1 VLSRLRKYLL
11 FPGLALA
18 VIALYLYQ
26 LDGTGVLSTDEPRY
40 LAVGR
45 AMAASHDWVMPVLW
59 GKPWFEKPP
68 LLYWLVALGARAG
81 LGMELCGRLPVALL
95 SLAFLA
101 GFFELLRRE
110 FGFRVAATATML
122 LACSAGW
129 LAFSS
134 LALTDAPL
142 AICFSTAVL
151 LLLPLIPSE
160 RGSSERRPE
169 RRFSPAEVN
178 SRFALAGVATG
189 LAVLAK
195 GLVPILLLVPAA
207 WYLRH
212 YARRWWIGLAA
223 MLIVAAPWYLAVYL
237 RAGFPFIE
245 QLFLKH
251 HLARIYSASID
262 HVQPFYFYIPALLGS
277 VFPWTPLLL
286 LLVHRQTWRRTW
298 TEPRRQYLLV
308 TVVFGFLCFS
318 AILNKL
324 PGYLLPLLP
333 LLFILIGA
341 WFEER
346 HLADLGR
353 AWMVACAALMAL
365 VPWLSGV
372 IPRVLAGQHEALA
385 AFSPTP
391 TLIAFSL
398 LPLGFA
404 AVAKRSWLGPILIFC
419 SVAAALYLKESVYPV
434 VDRENSA
441 RGLWRELEPEIGTV
455 CDAGLHRAWQYQFA
469 FYLGQPPPPCA
480 PGRSRWSLSQHG
492 NERPTLSP
500 LP

>member
-1 VLSRLRKYLL
+1 
-11 FPGLALA
+11 LA

-26 LDGTGVLSTDEPRY
+26 LDGMGVLSTDEPRY

-59 GKPWFEKPP
+59 GNPWFEKPP
-68 LLYWLVALGARAG
+68 LLYWLVALGTSAG
-81 LGMELCGRLPVALL
+81 LDLELCGRLPVALL

-110 FGFRVAATATML
+110 FCFRVAATATLL
-122 LACSAGW
+122 LACSVGW

-142 AICFSTAVL
+142 AICFSLAVL
-151 LLLPLIPSE
+151 LLLPLIP
-160 RGSSERRPE
+160 PE
-169 RRFSPAEVN
+169 RRYSPSEVN
-178 SRFALAGVATG
+178 LRFALAGLGMG

-195 GLVPILLLVPAA
+195 GLVPILLLLPAA

-212 YARRWWIGLAA
+212 YLRYWWIGFAA
-223 MLIVAAPWYLAVYL
+223 LLIVAAPWYVAVYL

-245 QLFLKH
+245 ELFLKH
-251 HLARIYSASID
+251 HLARLYSASIE
-262 HVQPFYFYIPALLGS
+262 HVQPPYFYIPVLLGS

-286 LLVHRQTWRRTW
+286 LPIERRTW
-298 TEPRRQYLLV
+298 AEPRRQYLVV
-308 TVVFGFLCFS
+308 TVAFGFLCFS

-333 LLFILIGA
+333 LIFVLIGA
-341 WFEER
+341 WFEDHR
-346 HLADLGR
+346 HAEIRRGL
-353 AWMVACAALMAL
+353 MIACAALMVV

-372 IPRVLAGQHEALA
+372 IPRVLAGQHDALA
-385 AFSPTP
+385 VFSPTP

-404 AVAKRSWLGPILIFC
+404 AVAKRSWLAPILIFC
-419 SVAAALYLKESVYPV
+419 SVAAALYLKESLYPV
-434 VDRENSA
+434 LDRENSA
-441 RGLWRELEPEIGTV
+441 RGLWRELAPEIGTV

-469 FYLGQPPPPCA
+469 FYLGHSLPPCE
-480 PGRSRWSLSQHG
+480 PGLSRWALSQHG
-492 NERPTLSP
+492 NERPIVSP

>member
-1 VLSRLRKYLL
+1 MSRLRKYLL
-11 FPGLALA
+11 FPSLGLA

-45 AMAASHDWVMPVLW
+45 AMAASNDWVMPVLW

-68 LLYWLVALGARAG
+68 LLYWLAALGTRAG

-110 FGFRVAATATML
+110 FGFRVAAIATML

-134 LALTDAPL
+134 LALTDAPM
-142 AICFSTAVL
+142 AVCFSLAVL
-151 LLLPLIPSE
+151 LLLPLVNPSDQPV
-160 RGSSERRPE
+160 GRPY
-169 RRFSPAEVN
+169 SPAEVN
-178 SRFALAGVATG
+178 YRFALAGLATG
-189 LAVLAK
+189 FAVLAK
-195 GLVPILLLVPAA
+195 GLVPILLLLPAA
-207 WYLRH
+207 WYLRR

-245 QLFLKH
+245 ELFLKH
-251 HLARIYSASID
+251 HLARLYSASID
-262 HVQPFYFYIPALLGS
+262 HVQPVYFYIPALLGS

-286 LLVHRQTWRRTW
+286 LPIQRRTW
-298 TEPRRQYLLV
+298 AEPRRQYLLV
-308 TVVFGFLCFS
+308 TVAFGFLFFS

-341 WFEER
+341 WFEDHRPAELNR
-346 HLADLGR
+346 GL
-353 AWMVACAALMAL
+353 MVACAALIGV
-365 VPWLSGV
+365 VPLLSGV
-372 IPRVLAGQHEALA
+372 IPRVLAGQHDALA
-385 AFSPTP
+385 VFSPTP

-404 AVAKRSWLGPILIFC
+404 SVARRSWLGPILIFC

-434 VDRENSA
+434 LDRENSA
-441 RGLWRELEPEIGTV
+441 RGLWRELAPEISTV

-469 FYLGQPPPPCA
+469 FYLGHPLPQCQP
-480 PGRSRWSLSQHG
+480 GVSRWGLRQHG
-492 NERPTLSP
+492 NERPIVSP
-500 LP
+500 LR

>member
-1 VLSRLRKYLL
+1 MPCHTDDLSRLRKYLL

-26 LDGTGVLSTDEPRY
+26 LDGMGVLSTDEPRY

-81 LGMELCGRLPVALL
+81 LGLELCGRLPVALM

-110 FGFRVAATATML
+110 FCFRVAATSTLL

-142 AICFSTAVL
+142 AVCFSLAVL
-151 LLLPLIPSE
+151 LLLPLVA
-160 RGSSERRPE
+160 SERRH
-169 RRFSPAEVN
+169 SPPEVN
-178 SRFALAGVATG
+178 ARFALAGVATG

-207 WYLRH
+207 WYLRRH
-212 YARRWWIGLAA
+212 VRSWWIGLAA
-223 MLIVAAPWYLAVYL
+223 MLLVAAPWYIDVYL
-237 RAGFPFIE
+237 RGGFPFIE
-245 QLFLKH
+245 EFFLKH
-251 HLARIYSASID
+251 HLARMYSASIE

-286 LLVHRQTWRRTW
+286 LPIERRTW
-298 TEPRRQYLLV
+298 AEPRRQFLLV
-308 TVVFGFLCFS
+308 TVAFGFLFFS
-318 AILNKL
+318 AIVNKL

-333 LLFILIGA
+333 PLFILIGA
-341 WFEER
+341 RFEDQR
-346 HLADLGR
+346 LAETGR
-353 AWMVACAALMAL
+353 GWMIACAVLIGV
-365 VPWLSGV
+365 VPLLSGV
-372 IPRVLAGQHEALA
+372 IPRVLAGQHDALA
-385 AFSPTP
+385 LLTLTP
-391 TLIAFSL
+391 TMIAFSL

-404 AVAKRSWLGPILIFC
+404 AVAKRAWLGPVLIFC

-434 VDRENSA
+434 LDRDNSA
-441 RGLWRELEPEIGTV
+441 RGLWREIAPEIGTF

-469 FYLGQPPPPCA
+469 FYLGHPLPPCQ
-480 PGRSRWSLSQHG
+480 PGLSRWALSQHG
-492 NERPTLSP
+492 NERPIVSP

>member
-1 VLSRLRKYLL
+1 MSRLRKYLL

-18 VIALYLYQ
+18 VITLYLYQ

-45 AMAASHDWVMPVLW
+45 QMAASHDWVMPVLW

-68 LLYWLVALGARAG
+68 LLYWLVALGARAD
-81 LGMELCGRLPVALL
+81 LGMELSGRLPVALL

-101 GFFELLRRE
+101 VFFELLRRE
-110 FGFRVAATATML
+110 FCFRVAATASLL

-142 AICFSTAVL
+142 AICFSIAVL
-151 LLLPLIPSE
+151 LLLPLVPS
-160 RGSSERRPE
+160 E
-169 RRFSPAEVN
+169 RRFSPVELSA
-178 SRFALAGVATG
+178 RFALAGVATG

-195 GLVPILLLVPAA
+195 GLVPIVLLAPAA

-223 MLIVAAPWYLAVYL
+223 LLIVASPWYIDVYL

-245 QLFLKH
+245 ELFLKH
-251 HLARIYSASID
+251 HLARLYSASIE
-262 HVQPFYFYIPALLGS
+262 HVQPVYFYIPALFAS

-286 LLVHRQTWRRTW
+286 LPIQRRTW

-308 TVVFGFLCFS
+308 TVVFGFVFFS

-333 LLFILIGA
+333 LLFILISA
-341 WFEER
+341 WFEDR
-346 HLADLGR
+346 RLAELGR
-353 AWMVACAALMAL
+353 AWMIACAALMAF
-365 VPWLSGV
+365 VPWLSSV
-372 IPRVLAGQHEALA
+372 IPRVLAGRHDAFA

-419 SVAAALYLKESVYPV
+419 SVAAALYLKQSVYPV
-434 VDRENSA
+434 LDRENSA
-441 RGLWRELEPEIGTV
+441 RGLWRELAPEIGTV

-469 FYLGQPPPPCA
+469 FYLGHPLPPCQ
-480 PGRSRWSLSQHG
+480 PGLSRWALSQHG
-492 NERPTLSP
+492 NERPVVSP